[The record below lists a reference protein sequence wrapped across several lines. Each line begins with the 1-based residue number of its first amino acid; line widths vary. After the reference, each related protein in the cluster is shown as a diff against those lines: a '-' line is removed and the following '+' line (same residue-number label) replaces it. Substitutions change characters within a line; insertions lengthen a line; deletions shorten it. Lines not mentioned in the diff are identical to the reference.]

1 MIGVS
6 LKGLAGRKLRALL
19 TALAIIL
26 GVAMVSGTYVLT
38 DTIDK
43 AFSQIFQ
50 ETYANTDAVV
60 NGRGADIEFQGEST
74 ATPPIPE
81 EILEQVQSVSSV
93 EAAAGT
99 VFDQRDAKILT
110 KEGKAVNTNGAPSF
124 GFGLDTSEEASRFN
138 PLKLLDGTWA
148 DEAGEVV
155 IDSGTADREGYAIG
169 DKVQISTLEPAEEF
183 EIVGLAQYGNT
194 DSLGNATFAAFTI
207 SEAQR
212 LLHRDGQL
220 DAVSVA
226 ARDGVTPTALV
237 KDLRSELPGDV
248 VNVRTGLEQ
257 ADEDAEAAEFT
268 TFIRYFLLAFAGIA
282 LFVGA
287 FVIFNTLSI
296 TVAQR
301 TREFATLRTLGA
313 SRRQVL
319 GSVILEALVIGLL
332 SAIIGLFAGL
342 GLAIGLNELFKALN
356 LELPSTDTV
365 FATRTIVVSL
375 LIGTVVTVLAGL
387 FPAIRATRVPPIAAV
402 REGAELPKSRLAPL
416 APYFAIVTI
425 AIAVALLGL
434 AMFKDDLATAPRLLS
449 IAGGVLLLFLGVALI
464 SSRVVRPIARVV
476 GWPATQIGGVAGR
489 LAKEN
494 SMRNPARTAATAA
507 ALMIGVALVT
517 FVGVLANGMK
527 ESNRGAIED
536 QVQAD
541 YVVTAQDGFSPFV
554 AGAGDALEEAG
565 VGETVTPVRS
575 ELGKIDDE
583 AQYVTGI
590 DPDSIAE
597 TYAFEWQDGSNAVLA
612 ELGRDG
618 AIVAKGFAED
628 NDLRVG
634 SPLELLAPNGS
645 TALLEVK
652 AVYEPPPF
660 FPLLGAVSVGREL
673 FDSLYE
679 RPRNQYVFV
688 NVEGSASAAATKEL
702 ETAVADFPDAKVQT
716 REGWIKQQDEDFN
729 TFLTMLYVL
738 LALSVIVSLFG
749 MVNTLVLSVFERT
762 RELGMLRAVGM
773 TRRQIRRMV
782 RHESVIK
789 ALIGTALGLP
799 LGIFLTALVT
809 QALGQFDLRFEV
821 PYSLL
826 VVFAVIAIV
835 VGIVAAIAPARR
847 AARLNVL
854 EALQYE

>member
-1 MIGVS
+1 MIGVA
-6 LKGLAGRKLRALL
+6 LKGLAGRKLRAAL
-19 TALAIIL
+19 TMFAIIL

-43 AFSQIFQ
+43 AFNGIFQ
-50 ETYANTDAVV
+50 ESYANTDVV
-60 NGRGADIEFQGEST
+60 VSGKTADISFQGDTTE
-74 ATPPIPE
+74 AQPIPE
-81 EILEQVQSVSSV
+81 GTLDEVRALPGV
-93 EAAAGT
+93 EAATGS
-99 VFDQRDAKILT
+99 VLDQTSTKLLT

-220 DAVSVA
+220 DAISVA

-257 ADEDAEAAEFT
+257 ADEDAESAEFT

-365 FATRTIVVSL
+365 FATRTILVSL

-618 AIVAKGFAED
+618 AIVAKDFAED

-782 RHESVIK
+782 RHESVIT

-799 LGIFLTALVT
+799 LGIFLAALVT